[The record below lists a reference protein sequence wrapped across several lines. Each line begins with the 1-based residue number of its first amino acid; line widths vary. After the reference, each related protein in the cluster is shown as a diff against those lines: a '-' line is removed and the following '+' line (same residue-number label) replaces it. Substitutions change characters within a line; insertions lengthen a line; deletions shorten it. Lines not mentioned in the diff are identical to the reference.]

1 MLTVVACNTKKEQL
15 GMLTAPGVSEQLAQF
30 RSVEYSNVKY
40 NLSFDI
46 PSDKKE
52 PVTGEARISWS
63 QTGKQPLIIDFKGDS
78 LQVVSLLMNG
88 AEIDYEVK
96 HEHIYIASSHTL
108 VGENE
113 VSIAFGASNQSLNR
127 RDEFLYTLLVPDRA
141 RTLFPCFDQPDLKAN
156 YTLSLA
162 IPTNWK
168 AVSNG
173 KIEHV
178 DSLSHAEKHIV
189 SFKETEPLPTYLFS
203 FVAGQLQE
211 DRKSVV

>member
-1 MLTVVACNTKKEQL
+1 MKERTCYWRGPCFL
-15 GMLTAPGVSEQLAQF
+15 
-30 RSVEYSNVKY
+30 
-40 NLSFDI
+40 
-46 PSDKKE
+46 
-52 PVTGEARISWS
+52 S

-113 VSIAFGASNQSLNR
+113 VSIAFGASKQSLNR

-189 SFKETEPLPTYLFS
+189 TFKETEPLPTYLFS
-203 FVAGQLQE
+203 FVAGKIANRRLLREMVALLLSITAKQKGA
-211 DRKSVV
+211 KSLSAL